1 MQDRSDVD
9 IVSIIICNWNYGRYL
24 HECLDSVVNQT
35 YRPIQIVFV
44 DDGSTDNSIEIFKSK
59 LETFEK
65 NDIEHESFYYDNNG
79 GRIRSLNRAIE
90 IVKGEYSTI
99 LDSDD
104 MLHDKFIETSKDA
117 LVKERT
123 IDTTMGFVY
132 TNLDIIDKYGKV
144 ISHGLSDEF
153 DTEKVLLY
161 SYIPDCGLT
170 YTHALKECYPFDET
184 VMVNTKHHK
193 WQKIVRAGWKGKLLH
208 KRLYKYRIHD
218 CNISGI
224 NRRITSADRTK
235 LIEKWNP
242 HKESWNRD
250 TASVHNS

>member
-1 MQDRSDVD
+1 MQGRSDVD

-35 YRPIQIVFV
+35 DRPIQIVFV

-59 LETFEK
+59 LATFEK
-65 NDIEHESFYYDNNG
+65 NDIEHESVYYNNNG

-90 IVKGEYSTI
+90 IVKGEYSVI

-104 MLHDKFIETSKDA
+104 TLYDKFIEISKDV
-117 LVKERT
+117 LDIERA
-123 IDTTMGFVY
+123 IDPKMGFVY

-144 ISHGLSDEF
+144 ISQGLSEEF
-153 DTEKVLLY
+153 ETEKVLLY

-193 WQKIVRAGWKGKLLH
+193 WQKIVRAGWKGKLIH
-208 KRLYKYRIHD
+208 TRLYKYRIHD
-218 CNISGI
+218 HNISGI
-224 NRRITSADRTK
+224 NRRITSDRTK

-242 HKESWNRD
+242 HKES
-250 TASVHNS
+250 